1 MIHVHVVL
9 VRNTKNAVV
18 DNIANTAMTWETRS

>member
-9 VRNTKNAVV
+9 VRNTRIAVV
-18 DNIANTAMTWETRS
+18 NKEIICDY